1 MLHAAS
7 APQQP
12 PARRRLL
19 GITGR
24 GGREL
29 LDTEQPADRVE
40 GGGDMHVR
48 VGVQAAGDGAGVYA
62 MVTVIPSQVDGW
74 HAPLAAR
81 TRESWPLAPL
91 ARARQIRPSAAPT
104 NWWSLAFVMSQPP
117 MTFLTAWRPDRARLE
132 NCRAPDTRRSK
143 HGLEIRSF
151 GAQLVAAADRYKAG
165 LDRRSFDERFSQS
178 EPPFHGQ
185 RRDVISDLC
194 GRSEAPVVRARLC
207 PERHLLCILPCI
219 ADSRIA
225 TQNEPFA

>member
-104 NWWSLAFVMSQPP
+104 NWRSLAFVMSQPP
-117 MTFLTAWRPDRARLE
+117 MTFLTAGRPDRARLE
-132 NCRAPDTRRSK
+132 NCRAPDTRRTK
-143 HGLEIRSF
+143 HGLETRSLALSWSQRRIVTKQVLTA
-151 GAQLVAAADRYKAG
+151 GASTKGSVNWSRPSMGSVVTSYQPNAVAAKRPWCARPAH
-165 LDRRSFDERFSQS
+165 RR
-178 EPPFHGQ
+178 
-185 RRDVISDLC
+185 
-194 GRSEAPVVRARLC
+194 GR
-207 PERHLLCILPCI
+207 
-219 ADSRIA
+219 
-225 TQNEPFA
+225 

>member
-29 LDTEQPADRVE
+29 LDTERPADRVE

-74 HAPLAAR
+74 HAPLAAL
-81 TRESWPLAPL
+81 TCESWPLAPSCPGQADQTERSADQL
-91 ARARQIRPSAAPT
+91 AEPGVRHVP
-104 NWWSLAFVMSQPP
+104 
-117 MTFLTAWRPDRARLE
+117 
-132 NCRAPDTRRSK
+132 
-143 HGLEIRSF
+143 
-151 GAQLVAAADRYKAG
+151 AADDVPHRLAAG
-165 LDRRSFDERFSQS
+165 
-178 EPPFHGQ
+178 P
-185 RRDVISDLC
+185 
-194 GRSEAPVVRARLC
+194 
-207 PERHLLCILPCI
+207 
-219 ADSRIA
+219 
-225 TQNEPFA
+225 